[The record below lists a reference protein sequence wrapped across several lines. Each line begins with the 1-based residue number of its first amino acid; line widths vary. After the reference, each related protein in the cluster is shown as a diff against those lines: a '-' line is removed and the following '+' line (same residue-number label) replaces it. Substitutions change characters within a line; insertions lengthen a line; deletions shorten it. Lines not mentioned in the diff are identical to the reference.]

1 MLTNIRTDHRSSTSE
16 TLNEGMDING
26 VSDFQPEGRLPRFAP
41 KTIALPERGK
51 VAARTLPL

>member
-1 MLTNIRTDHRSSTSE
+1 
-16 TLNEGMDING
+16 MDING